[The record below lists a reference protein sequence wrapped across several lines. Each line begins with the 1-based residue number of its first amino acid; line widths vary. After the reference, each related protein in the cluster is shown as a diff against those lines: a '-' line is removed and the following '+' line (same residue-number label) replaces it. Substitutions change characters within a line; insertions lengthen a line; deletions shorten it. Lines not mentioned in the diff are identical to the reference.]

1 MLTAVAALSL
11 LASCQAPQ
19 STAPVQRQAVPTVHH
34 HPAPTAAQRKLHSFD
49 ARLEQIQRELRQLQ
63 FQLGPHN
70 EAEGE

>member
-1 MLTAVAALSL
+1 MLTAIVAFSL
-11 LASCQAPQ
+11 LASCQSPQ
-19 STAPVQRQAVPTVHH
+19 STTPAQRHAIPAVHH